1 MMALYNAH
9 SPDKTSEVD
18 KLLAKYEGKE
28 EAMWSKLKKKYGET
42 AIEEA
47 TAAAKLSSS
56 TDLRA
61 VDPDRTFAESTQ
73 KMESH
78 SREKDSKILEKA
90 SADNTP
96 EGEAIANMR
105 LHERE
110 LMSKDLTKAHEEYD
124 KRDHHT
130 VAQDVGHLGAE
141 TEASMHL
148 HDKASADNTPEGEA
162 IANLRLHERE
172 LMSKDLAKAHEEYD
186 KRDHHTVAQDVG
198 HLGAETEASKH
209 HHDKATADNVP
220 EAEYIANMRLH
231 ERELM
236 SKDLTKAHEEYDK
249 RDHHTVAQDVGH
261 LGADTV
267 ASAHHH
273 DKATADNVPE
283 AEYINSHNVHA
294 REEASALLAQEHEKH
309 SKRKKHTVPQDMG
322 HVTTGVS
329 LLVPL
334 IIFDVHQPDTLHCSG
349 G

>member
-28 EAMWSKLKKKYGET
+28 EAMWSKLKEKYGET

-61 VDPDRTFAESTQ
+61 VDPDRTFAESMQ

-96 EGEAIANMR
+96 EGEA
-105 LHERE
+105 
-110 LMSKDLTKAHEEYD
+110 
-124 KRDHHT
+124 
-130 VAQDVGHLGAE
+130 
-141 TEASMHL
+141 
-148 HDKASADNTPEGEA
+148 
-162 IANLRLHERE
+162 
-172 LMSKDLAKAHEEYD
+172 
-186 KRDHHTVAQDVG
+186 
-198 HLGAETEASKH
+198 
-209 HHDKATADNVP
+209 
-220 EAEYIANMRLH
+220 IANMRLH

-334 IIFDVHQPDTLHCSG
+334 IIFDVHQHDTLHCSG